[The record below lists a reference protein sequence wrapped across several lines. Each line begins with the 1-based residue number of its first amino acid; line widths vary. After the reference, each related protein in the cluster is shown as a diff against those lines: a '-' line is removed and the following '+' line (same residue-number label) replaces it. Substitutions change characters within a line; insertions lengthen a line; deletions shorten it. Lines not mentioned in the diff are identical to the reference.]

1 MNPPTVM
8 SGIEED
14 LRLNSRLE
22 GHSNEVE
29 IETKGMKQVWKRI
42 RDEMIKMRD
51 NWK

>member
-1 MNPPTVM
+1 MNPLLVM
-8 SGIEED
+8 SEIEED
-14 LRLNSRLE
+14 LRVNSRLE

-29 IETKGMKQVWKRI
+29 NETKGMKQVGKRI